1 MSTLM
6 AGLLGRVSAQDSVGI
21 SEMIMRA
28 RGWLWSFNLCTQ
40 YGYDCLTFYVCG
52 FHRVEAEYG

>member
-21 SEMIMRA
+21 SEMIMRESSSA
-28 RGWLWSFNLCTQ
+28 IRSMIGIRS
-40 YGYDCLTFYVCG
+40 
-52 FHRVEAEYG
+52 